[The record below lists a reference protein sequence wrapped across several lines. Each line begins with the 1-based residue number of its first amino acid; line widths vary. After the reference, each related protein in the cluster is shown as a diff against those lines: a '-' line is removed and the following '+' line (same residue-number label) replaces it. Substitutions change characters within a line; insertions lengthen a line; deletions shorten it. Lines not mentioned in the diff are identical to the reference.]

1 MRQNAMRA
9 APRLFYTHVE
19 EGQSNSNNSTRSW
32 AKKKK
37 KAASVNMI
45 YCPGCS
51 HAPVLHEVGGE
62 YPGEV
67 GGFYA
72 AAVFN

>member
-9 APRLFYTHVE
+9 APRLFCTHVE
-19 EGQSNSNNSTRSW
+19 EGQRDSNNSTRSW
-32 AKKKK
+32 AKKK

-51 HAPVLHEVGGE
+51 HAPVLYEFRGE